1 MVNTLTVQQVNYWA
15 DSLGF
20 HQTDN
25 RRQSPVDT
33 VTETPEVLAARLA
46 HQRAWDAAAKA
57 AQQSPDPMSD
67 VYNANANR
75 LDEEQSEYE
84 QAQQIIAQQQIP
96 NQYQNVKNIARN
108 DDIAEP
114 DDDSVLV
121 QAGAESRR
129 NAQYQR
135 VRIEDSHGA
144 ATETEFREQPD
155 EVTGPPHGFFYSVDY
170 PVQVVV
176 EHPESIARRLAVAP
190 QVQLLQQQL
199 QPQLLSQQS
208 LLRRPTIVAPLP
220 AQSQQPNRNAH
231 DDDSTEYKILPIRIL
246 DTKKFKRSDQS
257 TRRRQAA
264 ANRNR
269 FQRHNVPAPAA
280 STAVPAIKQ
289 VVTPT
294 ATTKAAAAAPA
305 PAPALPAAS
314 SSEIILIKSLAEQQ
328 HEQEL
333 RRLVSNA
340 DAVDGVHDAQ
350 IHPKQATRAAAV
362 KAAARKYRS
371 FY

>member
-1 MVNTLTVQQVNYWA
+1 M
-15 DSLGF
+15 
-20 HQTDN
+20 
-25 RRQSPVDT
+25 
-33 VTETPEVLAARLA
+33 LAARLA

-96 NQYQNVKNIARN
+96 NQYQNLKTVVRN
-108 DDIAEP
+108 DDIIA
-114 DDDSVLV
+114 DSDGDSVLV

-129 NAQYQR
+129 NSQYQR
-135 VRIEDSHGA
+135 VRIEDSQGA
-144 ATETEFREQPD
+144 ATETEFREQRD

-176 EHPESIARRLAVAP
+176 EHPESIARRLIVTP
-190 QVQLLQQQL
+190 QQQLLQQQL
-199 QPQLLSQQS
+199 LLQPELQSQQS
-208 LLRRPTIVAPLP
+208 LLRRPTIVAP
-220 AQSQQPNRNAH
+220 QPIRTVSEE
-231 DDDSTEYKILPIRIL
+231 DSSEFKILPIRIL
-246 DTKKFKRSDQS
+246 DTKKFKRSEQS
-257 TRRRQAA
+257 PRRRQAA
-264 ANRNR
+264 AHRNR
-269 FQRHNVPAPAA
+269 FQRHNPQVPAAA
-280 STAVPAIKQ
+280 TAVPAQKPI
-289 VVTPT
+289 VVPAVATKT
-294 ATTKAAAAAPA
+294 AVTSPAVAVAAPA
-305 PAPALPAAS
+305 APA
-314 SSEIILIKSLAEQQ
+314 SEIILIKSLAEQQ

-350 IHPKQATRAAAV
+350 IHPKQAARAAAA

-371 FY
+371 FF

>member
-1 MVNTLTVQQVNYWA
+1 M
-15 DSLGF
+15 
-20 HQTDN
+20 
-25 RRQSPVDT
+25 
-33 VTETPEVLAARLA
+33 LAARLA

-84 QAQQIIAQQQIP
+84 QAQQILAQQQIP
-96 NQYQNVKNIARN
+96 NQYQNIKTVGRN
-108 DDIAEP
+108 DDIV
-114 DDDSVLV
+114 DSDGDSVLV

-135 VRIEDSHGA
+135 VRIEDSQGA
-144 ATETEFREQPD
+144 ATETEFREQRD

-176 EHPESIARRLAVAP
+176 EHPESIARRLIAGP
-190 QVQLLQQQL
+190 QPQLLQQQL
-199 QPQLLSQQS
+199 QPELQSQQS
-208 LLRRPTIVAPLP
+208 LLRRPTIVAP
-220 AQSQQPNRNAH
+220 QPIRNVNEE
-231 DDDSTEYKILPIRIL
+231 DSSEFKILPIRIL
-246 DTKKFKRSDQS
+246 DTKKFKRSEQS
-257 TRRRQAA
+257 PRRRQAA

-269 FQRHNVPAPAA
+269 YQRHNLPVPAEEPVHK
-280 STAVPAIKQ
+280 SI
-289 VVTPT
+289 VTPPS
-294 ATTKAAAAAPA
+294 ATKSAVASPVAVAA
-305 PAPALPAAS
+305 PAAS

-350 IHPKQATRAAAV
+350 IHPKQAARAAVA

-371 FY
+371 FF